1 MPELTKNVADVEDI
15 EDACLQCKS
24 RREGET
30 LALNSALRKIA
41 MLTAVCSVL
50 CVLTISACGCSL
62 YFYTRFQGFHQDL
75 VALVRMEG
83 EEADNILGDHFT
95 MEHNAMPMYGDP
107 IDNDDDFENESP
119 SRLRHRRR
127 KEKGKKKPRPKK
139 CNKKKMKICDCCK
152 KKLIEYIDAKIES
165 GNKITTKQV
174 AQALP
179 SQASPTQQG
188 GIAEQ
193 KQHTYVSAAHYTTY
207 VDEKY
212 IEDKFGKLEHD
223 TYNNPPNKE
232 SKEVTESQES
242 EEEMHLDLPEWQ
254 AAPLTLRFFKEA
266 DWMENSTAVKIFDF
280 DNKTGKFIAKHT
292 GLYHIYAH
300 VLFYDVKTRMAI
312 GLIHE
317 NKKGVPRDSKG
328 KESLVFRCMESVDY
342 VNPQLKIGQNAKF
355 KSCSVN
361 GVLFLNQGDTIAMQ
375 SLYKHTCLDLT
386 YDATYFGAIY
396 ISTPVL

>member
-254 AAPLTLRFFKEA
+254 GTLYRNRTFVTTAAPLTLRFFKEA

-300 VLFYDVKTRMAI
+300 AQFRISREQGIAM
-312 GLIHE
+312 IHRTPSGFE
-317 NKKGVPRDSKG
+317 ILN
-328 KESLVFRCMESVDY
+328 LFRCGTNETIDGMKGIGKPCTLGGVVQIKENEY
-342 VNPQLKIGQNAKF
+342 VEIQLLDEM
-355 KSCSVN
+355 SLLS
-361 GVLFLNQGDTIAMQ
+361 LN
-375 SLYKHTCLDLT
+375 LDHM
-386 YDATYFGAIY
+386 YFGAFLLHH
-396 ISTPVL
+396 V